1 MLSVFCSN
9 INSLDII
16 IAAIQIPFKNFNDT
30 FFVDYDKEVLA
41 EKSFLFSLR
50 LCNNITTLMLA

>member
-1 MLSVFCSN
+1 M
-9 INSLDII
+9 

-41 EKSFLFSLR
+41 KKAFFSL
-50 LCNNITTLMLA
+50 